1 MWKIQLILENNKKYD
16 YNNLLTVLFWS
27 IQKSYYI
34 WETQV
39 QRDVVQQLERYDVI
53 NTWMNEAN
61 SSGTE
66 VDQLSMDAV
75 ALFYSKMT
83 DNVGG
88 FDLSSIFLISVF
100 KS

>member
-1 MWKIQLILENNKKYD
+1 
-16 YNNLLTVLFWS
+16 
-27 IQKSYYI
+27 
-34 WETQV
+34 
-39 QRDVVQQLERYDVI
+39 
-53 NTWMNEAN
+53 MNEAN